1 MNFKI
6 NETVTINNLPA
17 TIKYIGATYFADGV
31 WVGLE
36 LSTPSGKHDGT
47 LNGIKYFNC
56 KPKHGIFVRE
66 SYLETS
72 GKTTTTLMDY
82 LSQVSQFENETL
94 RTTMYCHYKSLD
106 CIIEDRDNLTKEII
120 QLEEQLKQI
129 NENSYQETI
138 GINQENEIEYL
149 SQMLEQVNS
158 EIQYTEEEIKSLDT
172 NLDSL
177 ENIKLDK
184 QLQIEMQEILLLN
197 RELEETEKEKNNEK
211 KKLKTQK
218 QKTDSLQIDLKF
230 AQSTGDRQLKKIDLK
245 IKRRE
250 KLINDLEIQRKNL
263 IKQLSSP
270 RQQERV
276 EQDYPKIQFLERE
289 INFTENEL
297 KLYESR
303 NIQKPMATQLAFS
316 KNKHKWIPIILKRN
330 PQILETRERMKVF
343 TKKLSFSR
351 FYQTVKNDKVK
362 LIAPAFVIRLI
373 IQHYKKEK
381 KNTIAD
387 FLEKKFAI
395 KEQDFFSIDSDQLE
409 SHLYSLVRFVLPTY
423 EILFHKNFRQAS
435 NIGETQEENEI
446 ETLRLHS
453 DDLSIW
459 NEQPDNIKNIIFDEK
474 EKEKFGAKSSANV
487 LKFLVSANK
496 NKLIERLT
504 WHEDSDPEF
513 IRLFLTTHKYIME
526 SEYLLLKLFQRYNVP
541 KKIVEMVKETEM
553 KNGTGNGN
561 GNGNGNGKGKE
572 KEKVME
578 MENGKGKETGEG
590 EGEEKE
596 MEMENEKE
604 PGSQQ
609 EIVRE
614 TSVSQEEYKKLS
626 RVIKIKVFSVLHI
639 WLSNFYGDF
648 SPTMLRMISDF
659 ARQDLANDNI
669 SQSKQLQ
676 KLLKK
681 MKINQNKR
689 RKPKFNERPP
699 RPNIPKNIF
708 SNHLEISDIN
718 EKELAKQ
725 LTLFTHKG
733 FCQMKP
739 CELISACVS
748 KNIPEDF
755 SPNLYQLR
763 QSYFY
768 LRSYFAWSILRFDK
782 FKERAK
788 QITRIIKIAQQLAKL
803 HNFEN
808 LFSII
813 HALSMEPIR
822 RLRFSFAEVPKSSL
836 KTLSELEKIT
846 SSNKNFKNQRKILKN
861 VSSAA
866 AIPFHGVYLIRMKFV
881 HQASQG
887 EQFEDSNNQINF
899 TKIKALYNII
909 FEVMKFQ
916 NKNYNLLKVKQ
927 IWFLFKKLTKIYRLK
942 DLKERSL
949 LLEKEGF
956 DKRRDSKRIEKK

>member
-1 MNFKI
+1 MDFKI
-6 NETVTINNLPA
+6 NEPVIINNIPA
-17 TIKYIGATYFADGV
+17 TIKYIGTTHFADGV

-36 LSTPSGKHDGT
+36 LSTPSGKHGGT
-47 LNGIKYFNC
+47 LNGINYFNC

-72 GKTTTTLMDY
+72 GRTTTTLMDY
-82 LSQVSQFENETL
+82 LSQVSQFENENL

-106 CIIEDRDNLTKEII
+106 FIIEDRDNLEKEIS

-138 GINQENEIEYL
+138 DINQENEIKYL

-177 ENIKLDK
+177 EHTKFDK
-184 QLQIEMQEILLLN
+184 QIQMEMQEILLLS
-197 RELEETEKEKNNEK
+197 RELEETEKEKSIEN
-211 KKLKTQK
+211 KKLETQK

-230 AQSTGDRQLKKIDLK
+230 AKSTGDRQLKKIDLN
-245 IKRRE
+245 INRRE

-270 RQQERV
+270 RQQEKV
-276 EQDYPKIQFLERE
+276 EQDYSKIQFLERE
-289 INFTENEL
+289 INFTQNEI
-297 KLYESR
+297 KLYELR

-316 KNKHKWIPIILKRN
+316 KNKHEWIPIILKRN

-343 TKKLSFSR
+343 TKKVSFSR

-362 LIAPAFVIRLI
+362 LIAPAFVIGLI

-381 KNTIAD
+381 KYAIAD

-395 KEQDFFSIDSDQLE
+395 KEQEFFSIQSDQLE

-446 ETLRLHS
+446 ETLRLDS
-453 DDLSIW
+453 NDLSIW
-459 NEQPDNIKNIIFDEK
+459 DEQPDNSKNIIFDEK

-526 SEYLLLKLFQRYNVP
+526 SEYLLLKLFQRYHVP
-541 KKIVEMVKETEM
+541 QKIVELVKETE
-553 KNGTGNGN
+553 K
-561 GNGNGNGKGKE
+561 GKEQEQEKEQEKE
-572 KEKVME
+572 KEK
-578 MENGKGKETGEG
+578 EG
-590 EGEEKE
+590 EMGIKEGGNETENELESKQEK
-596 MEMENEKE
+596 EKE
-604 PGSQQ
+604 PESKQ
-609 EIVRE
+609 EILGKVNAH
-614 TSVSQEEYKKLS
+614 QEEYKKLS

-648 SPTMLRMISDF
+648 TPTMLRMISDF
-659 ARQDLANDNI
+659 ARQDLANDNT

-689 RKPKFNERPP
+689 RKPKFNEHPP

-708 SNHLEISDIN
+708 SNHLQISDIN

-733 FCQMKP
+733 FCKMKP

-748 KNIPEDF
+748 KKIPEDF

-763 QSYFY
+763 QNYFY
-768 LRSYFAWSILRFDK
+768 LRSYFAWSILRYDK

-803 HNFEN
+803 NNFEN

-836 KTLSELEKIT
+836 KTLSELETIT
-846 SSNKNFKNQRKILKN
+846 SSNKNFKNLRKILKN

-881 HQASQG
+881 HQASQEG
-887 EQFEDSNNQINF
+887 QFEEHNNQINF
-899 TKIKALYNII
+899 TKIKALYTII
-909 FEVMKFQ
+909 FEVLKFQ

-927 IWFLFKKLTKIYRLK
+927 IWLLFQKLTKIFRLK

-949 LLEKEGF
+949 LLEKDGF
-956 DKRRDSKRIEKK
+956 DKRRDSIRIEKK